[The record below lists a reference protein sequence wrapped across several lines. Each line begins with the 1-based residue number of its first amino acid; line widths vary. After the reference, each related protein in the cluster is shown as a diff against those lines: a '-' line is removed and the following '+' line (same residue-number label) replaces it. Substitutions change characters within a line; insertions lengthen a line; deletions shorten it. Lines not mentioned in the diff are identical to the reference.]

1 MLRRRATDARRG
13 DIFAGEDCADV
24 CPASL
29 RSSLTGESDTDL
41 SVRISILRGQLC
53 HLSSVL
59 LDLACTGCHGAR
71 ADRPT
76 CAISQLVGS
85 VSSAHSNRRSTERH
99 AAKLC

>member
-13 DIFAGEDCADV
+13 DIFAGEDCADL
-24 CPASL
+24 CPALL

-41 SVRISILRGQLC
+41 SVRISILCGQSC

-59 LDLACTGCHGAR
+59 LDLACAGCHGTR

-76 CAISQLVGS
+76 HAINRLVGM
-85 VSSAHSNRRSTERH
+85 
-99 AAKLC
+99 